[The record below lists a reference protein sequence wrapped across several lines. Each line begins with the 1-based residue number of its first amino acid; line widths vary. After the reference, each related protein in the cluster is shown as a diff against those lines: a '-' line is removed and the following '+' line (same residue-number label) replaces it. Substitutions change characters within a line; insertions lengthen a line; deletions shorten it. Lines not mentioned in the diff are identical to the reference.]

1 MNDETTQGTTG
12 GSRRMSLLDAA
23 AQLLSSAGKPMRCKE
38 IVDAVIAQGL
48 WSPGTGKTPDRTL
61 SAAFQREL
69 KKGETSRFVRAAPGQ
84 FALRSPQS
92 PQQEG
97 LAE

>member
-23 AQLLSSAGKPMRCKE
+23 AQLLSTAGKPMRCRE

-69 KKGETSRFVRAAPGQ
+69 RKGDGSRFVKVAAGQ
-84 FALRSPQS
+84 FALRQ
-92 PQQEG
+92 
-97 LAE
+97 AE